1 MPRLE
6 TFAVLGAGVM
16 GARIAAHLANAGFRP
31 ILLDVVPRQLSEEEK
46 KRGLTLEHPGVRNR
60 IVRAGLEAAKQA
72 DPKAFFLPGYA
83 ERIRPGNF
91 EDNLEWLR
99 EADWIIEAVAE
110 RLEIKQALL
119 ERVEAVRRPGAII
132 SSNTSGLPLHKI
144 AEGRSEDFRRHW
156 LGTHFFNPPRYMRLL
171 EVIPTADTRPEV
183 LAAVSDFAERRLGKA
198 VVRAKDTPNFIAN
211 RIGTFSML
219 NVLRLMQEQDLSIEQ
234 VDELTGPALGFPRS
248 ATFRT
253 ADLVGLDVLA
263 HVVGNLRDNLPDDE
277 RRELFELP
285 GFLLKM
291 LEKGWLGEK
300 TGQGFYQRVRE
311 KGERKILALDW
322 KTLEYRPR
330 QKARF
335 PQLELARGAEDI
347 GERLRL
353 LLSSKDS
360 VGRFYQQL
368 LDDLLHYSAM
378 RIPEIADTIVEVDE
392 ALRHGFNWERGPF
405 ELWDAVGVGLVVE
418 RWRQQ
423 GRRLP
428 PLVESLTKAKQ
439 PTFYLR
445 QDGQRF
451 YFDLGRSRHKFVP
464 ERPGVLLLADRHAEK
479 KIVRANPGA
488 SLLDLGDGIACLE
501 FHSKM
506 NTIGADI
513 LQMVQVAMEQ
523 LEAGFDGL
531 VVGNQGPHF
540 SAGAN
545 IMILLV
551 AAQEGEW
558 DEVELAVR
566 SFQRATMS
574 LKYAPKPVVVA
585 PHGLA
590 LGGGCEF
597 VLHSARAQ
605 VAAESYIGL
614 VETGAGIIPAAGGCK
629 EMVVR
634 AVDAAADELDRLNRI
649 RRVFE
654 NIALARVSTSADEA
668 RRLGYLR
675 EGDLVSMNRDHL
687 LADAK
692 QTALTLVRQ
701 GYRPPT
707 PRSDILVPG
716 EAAYAQMKLGIHLL
730 RRGDRISDH
739 DVKIATKLAYVLSG
753 GALNPPQPVSEQY
766 LLDLEREAFLSLCG
780 EPKTLE
786 RIQYLLKTGK
796 PLRN

>member
-1 MPRLE
+1 
-6 TFAVLGAGVM
+6 M
-16 GARIAAHLANAGFRP
+16 GARIAAHLANAGFQP
-31 ILLDVVPRQLSEEEK
+31 ILLDIAPRELTEEEEK
-46 KRGLTLEHPGVRNR
+46 RGLALEHPPVRNR
-60 IVRAGLEAAKQA
+60 IVRAGLEAAKKS
-72 DPKAFFLPGYA
+72 DPKAFFLPDYA
-83 ERIRPGNF
+83 ERIRIGNF

-110 RLEIKQALL
+110 RLDVKRALL
-119 ERVEAVRRPGAII
+119 ERVEAVRRPGALV
-132 SSNTSGLPLHKI
+132 SSNTSGLSLHKV

-171 EVIPTADTRPEV
+171 EVIPTADTLPEV
-183 LAAVSDFAERRLGKA
+183 LQTVSEFADRRLGKV

-211 RIGTFSML
+211 RIGTFSVL
-219 NVLRLMQEQDLSIEQ
+219 NVLRMMQEQDLSIEQ
-234 VDELTGPALGFPRS
+234 VDELTGPVLGFPRS

-253 ADLVGLDVLA
+253 ADLVGLDVFA
-263 HVVGNLRDNLPDDE
+263 HVVANLRDNLPQDE
-277 RRELFELP
+277 RRELFALP
-285 GFLLKM
+285 DFIQKM
-291 LEKGWLGEK
+291 LERGWLGEK
-300 TGQGFYQRVRE
+300 SGQGFYRRVRE
-311 KGERKILALDW
+311 GGERKILALDW

-335 PQLELARGAEDI
+335 PQLEMARGAEDL

-353 LLSSKDS
+353 LLGSKDT
-360 VGRFYQQL
+360 VGAFYRRL
-368 LDDLLHYSAM
+368 LDDLFHYSAM
-378 RIPEIADTIVEVDE
+378 RIPEIADTVVEVDE
-392 ALRHGFNWERGPF
+392 ALHHGFNWEKGPF
-405 ELWDAVGVGLVVE
+405 ELWDVVGIEPVVR
-418 RWRQQ
+418 RWQQ
-423 GRRLP
+423 QNRPVP

-439 PTFYLR
+439 TRFYLR
-445 QDGQRF
+445 QESQRF
-451 YFDLGRSRHKFVP
+451 YFDLGRSRHKLVP
-464 ERPGVLLLADRHAEK
+464 ERPGVLLLADLHAANRV
-479 KIVRANPGA
+479 VRSNAGA
-488 SLLDLGDGIACLE
+488 SLLDLGDGVLGLE

-513 LQMVQVAMEQ
+513 LQMVQAAMEQ
-523 LEAGFDGL
+523 LETTFDAL
-531 VVGNQGPHF
+531 VVGNQGQHF

-558 DEVELAVR
+558 DEIELAVR

-597 VLHSARAQ
+597 VLHGARVQA
-605 VAAESYIGL
+605 AAESYIGL
-614 VETGAGIIPAAGGCK
+614 VETGAGILPAAGGCK

-634 AVDAAADELDRLNRI
+634 AVEAGTDELDRLNRL
-649 RRVFE
+649 RQVFE

-675 EGDLVSMNRDHL
+675 TADLVTMNRDRL

-692 QTALTLVRQ
+692 QTALNLVRQ

-707 PRSDILVPG
+707 PRTDVLVPG
-716 EAAYAQMKLGIHLL
+716 ETAYAQLKLGVHMM
-730 RRGDRISDH
+730 RRADRISDH
-739 DVKIATKLAYVLSG
+739 EVKIATKLAYVLSG

-766 LLDLEREAFLSLCG
+766 LLDLEREAFLSLVG

-786 RIQYLLKTGK
+786 RIQHLLKTGK
-796 PLRN
+796 SLRN